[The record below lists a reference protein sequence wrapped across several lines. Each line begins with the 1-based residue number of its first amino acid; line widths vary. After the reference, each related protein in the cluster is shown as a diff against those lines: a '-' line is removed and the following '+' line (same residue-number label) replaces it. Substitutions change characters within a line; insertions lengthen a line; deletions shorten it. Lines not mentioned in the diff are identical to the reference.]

1 MPETETLPLPKDPA
15 AETPG
20 TAPLSVGQVPGDTP
34 PPLAPQDAVPR
45 KRGRPPGSGDKRP
58 RVRKAAPSGAPKGP
72 KIAVNPLSQPLEGEP
87 DVPAASDAPKTAPRK
102 TRAQDLVTL
111 SSAELAALAVG
122 LGSAIVVKA
131 GAKRYGEN
139 AMILALDAA
148 EKEQIEGLT
157 AKCLDKYLVK
167 MEPEY
172 ALAIMLVVIY
182 GQKVAIAEMA
192 KSTGVDASA
201 IKQAAE
207 QQMGAAIDKA
217 RAA

>member
-1 MPETETLPLPKDPA
+1 METEPLLNDPA
-15 AETPG
+15 TETPG
-20 TAPLSVGQVPGDTP
+20 RDPLSAGTVPGDLP
-34 PPLAPQDAVPR
+34 PPLAPQDAAPR

-58 RVRKAAPSGAPKGP
+58 RVRKAAPSGGAPKEAKGP
-72 KIAVNPLSQPLEGEP
+72 KVASNPLAAPLEGEA
-87 DVPAASDAPKTAPRK
+87 DAPAGDAPKVRK

-111 SSAELAALAVG
+111 SSAELATLAVG

-139 AMILALDAA
+139 AMMLALDAA

-182 GQKVAIAEMA
+182 GQKVAICEMAKGTGADPAAIKAAAEQQLGAEMA
-192 KSTGVDASA
+192 K
-201 IKQAAE
+201 
-207 QQMGAAIDKA
+207 A